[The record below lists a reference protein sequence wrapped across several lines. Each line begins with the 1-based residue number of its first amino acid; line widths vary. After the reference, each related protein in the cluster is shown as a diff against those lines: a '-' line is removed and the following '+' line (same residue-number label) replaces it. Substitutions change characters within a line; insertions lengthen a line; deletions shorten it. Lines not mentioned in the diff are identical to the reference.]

1 MQSPF
6 GAEGRG
12 EQRKPSMQER
22 IRLGVSACLLG
33 EEIRYDGQ
41 HKLDRFIR
49 DTLGQYVEFVPV
61 CPEVECGLGIPRE
74 AMRLVGDPQAPR
86 LVTVRTGIDHTER
99 MLAWARKRVKE
110 LESENL
116 CGYVF
121 KSTSPSCGMARV
133 KVYDRNGV
141 PKNTGVGLFARAFM
155 DHFPLLPVEEE
166 GRLHDPKLRETFVE
180 SVTTLMR
187 RRASGS
193 NVT

>member
-141 PKNTGVGLFARAFM
+141 PKNTGVGPFARAFM

>member
-1 MQSPF
+1 
-6 GAEGRG
+6 
-12 EQRKPSMQER
+12 MQER